1 MELYWNF
8 LQKYYTQGLPEDLVS
23 RLSLIN
29 ASDEPETALEL
40 NNFAVLTLLEAE
52 TSSSAE
58 VRTLLLEVALQALQ
72 NGMEQKPSHPLC
84 LAHWAMIQA
93 MLRRTEFAG
102 QVFSE
107 WLALLQ
113 PTYVPADTLPMGLV
127 YVPPKVGMIG
137 EIARYEWLDTCLRP
151 ANGYQQALNVLS
163 AALCYFQPVFYN
175 RFGLRML
182 HLVISA
188 LPHIS
193 HLHLK
198 LGLGNLLSHQLE
210 GLLSLHQAQAQNPNA
225 ITYQA
230 LYLAYRKSGQ
240 LGTAEY
246 WRQEGL
252 KAAATA
258 PDAESWHWA
267 KLPSDSPFTYI
278 TFDDQIQMAVE
289 ANPMS
294 IVTSVLLAEGDWF
307 EAEMEFWRDRLQPG
321 MTVIDVGANVGVYTF
336 SAARRVG
343 SEGMVI
349 AIEPFSGCVRC
360 LQETCRVNQM
370 DWVQI
375 HGAAA
380 SDRPGTLRL
389 SLHEASELNELLMD
403 DATASGSVETVAC
416 ITLDDLVTESR
427 VSRVDWLK
435 IDAEGHEMQVL
446 AGAERLIQTFRPAL
460 LYENIAGSSTSNA
473 AVGEYLLTKGY
484 QLFRYQPYLK
494 DLVPVESMQDIKYS
508 LNVIALP
515 T

>member
-1 MELYWNF
+1 MELYWQF
-8 LQKYYTQGLPEDLVS
+8 LQKYYPQGLPEDLVS
-23 RLSLIN
+23 RLNLIN
-29 ASDEPETALEL
+29 GLDEPETALEL

-52 TSSSAE
+52 TSSSIE
-58 VRTLLLEVALQALQ
+58 VRTLLLEVALEALQ
-72 NGMEQKPSHPLC
+72 NGMEQQPSHPLC

-93 MLRRTEFAG
+93 MLRKTEFAG
-102 QVFSE
+102 QAFSD
-107 WLALLQ
+107 WFALLQ
-113 PTYVPADTLPMGLV
+113 LAYVPADTLPTGLV
-127 YVPPKVGMIG
+127 YVPPKAGMIG
-137 EIARYEWLDTCLRP
+137 EIARREWLDICLNT
-151 ANGYQQALNVLS
+151 ASGYQQALNTLS

-175 RFGLRML
+175 KSGLRML
-182 HLVISA
+182 HFVASA
-188 LPHIS
+188 VPQVS

-198 LGLGNLLSHQLE
+198 LGLANLLSRQLE
-210 GLLSLHQAQAQNPNA
+210 GLLNLHQAQAHSPNA
-225 ITYQA
+225 ITHQA
-230 LYLAYRKSGQ
+230 LYLAYRKTGQ
-240 LGTAEY
+240 PESAEY

-252 KAAATA
+252 KAAEKATNA
-258 PDAESWHWA
+258 AWHWA
-267 KLPSDSPFTYI
+267 TLPSDSPFTYT

-336 SAARRVG
+336 SAARQVG
-343 SEGMVI
+343 PEGMVI

-360 LQETCRVNQM
+360 LQETCRINQM
-370 DWVQI
+370 DWVRVY
-375 HGAAA
+375 GAAA

-389 SLHEASELNELLMD
+389 SLHEASELNELLTD
-403 DATASGSVETVAC
+403 NATASGSVETVSC
-416 ITLDDLVTESR
+416 ITLDDLVAES
-427 VSRVDWLK
+427 SLNRVDWLK

-446 AGAERLIQTFRPAL
+446 AGAERLIQQFRPAI
-460 LYENIAGSSTSNA
+460 LYENIAGANASNA

-494 DLVPVESMQDIKYS
+494 GLMPVESMQDIKYS